1 MTAGRYVKAVLWDMD
16 GTLMDSQPL
25 WDEAFRRCCRERG
38 GTVTEEH
45 VAGIAGASIER
56 TCGLIAATG
65 AAPSPEDPAA
75 AEIFSRMTA
84 EVEAAVR
91 ADPPILPG
99 ARRITSMLSE
109 VGLAQV
115 IVTQSPRRIV
125 ESVARALG
133 DVFVALVTGDD
144 GLSGKPA
151 PAPYAA
157 AVELLG
163 LRPEQCVVVEDSAT
177 GAASARSNDLLVV
190 QVGGG
195 AKHFPGDPGLIVV
208 RDLASI
214 TPHLLLWDDSV
225 LPSVRLSAA
234 GSGRA
239 SADASASDSG
249 PAGAVGAAGAADAV
263 GAASAVGATGAA
275 DATGAAGAAG
285 AADVVSGERTYAAD
299 ELFFSTTDASGR
311 IRRANS
317 IFMRLSGY
325 PRGALVGRA
334 HNVVRHPDM
343 PAGLFRSIWEDI
355 SAGGAASAYITN
367 RSSDGGRYRVFAT
380 IVPSGDGF
388 LSVRTLPMRTGLRDT
403 IEAVYARVRM
413 VEAASAAGGS
423 SRREAAAAGQAA
435 LVEELRALGY
445 RDSTDFTRRTL
456 PDEVAALVAA
466 GVAIPERDV
475 GGPLARV
482 LAEMN
487 GVEVAT
493 ADLVALLD
501 ECGRLVALLGR
512 RSADIDALSARLGR
526 LRDCLREVAADVG
539 SLGSG
544 RENNVSERYREVDAL
559 ILECVEQ
566 LHPLAGQ
573 VAELR
578 GDVDSVRFGI
588 ALLRLHNLASGFFAL
603 QIIDG
608 EDELEANDAV
618 GSLDELAGALRDGA
632 ERLTERLSLYHARAE
647 LVGGELDDVAGAL
660 TAIRRPLLDL
670 LDAASEAGTVA
681 GASVR
686 AARPLVRDGFP
697 EARDLADLAGAVRDL
712 DVPYAAADVEARLVL
727 VEAALAE
734 LV

>member
-56 TCGLIAATG
+56 TRGLIAATG

-249 PAGAVGAAGAADAV
+249 PAGAVGAA
-263 GAASAVGATGAA
+263 
-275 DATGAAGAAG
+275 
-285 AADVVSGERTYAAD
+285 DVVSGERTYAAD

-423 SRREAAAAGQAA
+423 SRREVAAAGQAA

-475 GGPLARV
+475 DGPLARV

>member
-1 MTAGRYVKAVLWDMD
+1 M
-16 GTLMDSQPL
+16 
-25 WDEAFRRCCRERG
+25 
-38 GTVTEEH
+38 
-45 VAGIAGASIER
+45 
-56 TCGLIAATG
+56 
-65 AAPSPEDPAA
+65 
-75 AEIFSRMTA
+75 
-84 EVEAAVR
+84 
-91 ADPPILPG
+91 
-99 ARRITSMLSE
+99 
-109 VGLAQV
+109 
-115 IVTQSPRRIV
+115 
-125 ESVARALG
+125 
-133 DVFVALVTGDD
+133 
-144 GLSGKPA
+144 
-151 PAPYAA
+151 
-157 AVELLG
+157 
-163 LRPEQCVVVEDSAT
+163 
-177 GAASARSNDLLVV
+177 
-190 QVGGG
+190 
-195 AKHFPGDPGLIVV
+195 
-208 RDLASI
+208 
-214 TPHLLLWDDSV
+214 
-225 LPSVRLSAA
+225 
-234 GSGRA
+234 
-239 SADASASDSG
+239 
-249 PAGAVGAAGAADAV
+249 
-263 GAASAVGATGAA
+263 
-275 DATGAAGAAG
+275 
-285 AADVVSGERTYAAD
+285 SGERTYAAD

-423 SRREAAAAGQAA
+423 SRREVAAAGQAA

-475 GGPLARV
+475 DGPLARV

-487 GVEVAT
+487 GVEAAT

-660 TAIRRPLLDL
+660 TAIRHPLLDL